1 MLREKHKLVTHYFNY
16 AFSCSWTAFQEAFP
30 FLCYPEL
37 LHACTLI
44 ECSLHTPRTDR
55 SVYAYLDNLCY
66 QSQAGMRLTS
76 LAFNTQLHNEN
87 LIWPESEKRLW
98 HEATQ

>member
-1 MLREKHKLVTHYFNY
+1 MHILII

-44 ECSLHTPRTDR
+44 ECDLHTPWTDR
-55 SVYAYLDNLCY
+55 SVDAYPDNLCY
-66 QSQAGMRLTS
+66 QSQAGMRLVS
-76 LAFNTQLHNEN
+76 LAFNTQLHNGS
-87 LIWPESEKRLW
+87 LIWPESEGRLR
-98 HEATQ
+98 HEAAQRVR